1 MNKIWDDID
10 NAVNKLRNYDS
21 NEAIVIYHDDADGLS
36 SGAIAYETL
45 KRLGYNVDMVCIE
58 KLMDQV
64 IEYIHRKYSNKI
76 IFYVD
81 IGSPHADKISEY
93 NKGRNLVIILD
104 HHDPKPS
111 KDIMVLNLN
120 PEFYGYEGEVD
131 ASGSIMTYLFSKAVN
146 DSNID
151 LSPIAL
157 VGSQELPSH
166 NGYFVRIV
174 YKDASKYGI
183 NINLKDMFKTL
194 QILGSVGY
202 YMEGPRLG
210 INACINGLTKEIIDK
225 ARELEDMRKKANRR
239 MIGILY
245 RRGLNKGKYIQWF
258 DSYNVY
264 KGMGTKV
271 IGTFCSYLS
280 YQKRIIEQGKY
291 ILGLMNMP
299 NIIPGLMKLKGE
311 WIKISGRA
319 PDKIRKLISENKYP
333 GIVDVMIRAAEEVGG
348 VGDGHRYA
356 ASVVI
361 PRDKRDKYIEIID
374 QLIMERVKE

>member
-1 MNKIWDDID
+1 MNNMWKDLD
-10 NAVNKLRNYDS
+10 NAIKKLREYDS
-21 NEAIVIYHDDADGLS
+21 NDAIIIYHDDADGLS

-45 KRLGYNVDMVCIE
+45 RRTGYNVNMVCIE
-58 KLMDQV
+58 KLMDQI

-93 NKGRNLVIILD
+93 NDGKNLVIILD

-111 KDIMVLNLN
+111 KDEMVLNLN
-120 PEFYGYEGEVD
+120 PEFYGYEGEID
-131 ASGSIMTYLFSKAVN
+131 ASGSIMTYLFSKAVD
-146 DSNID
+146 DSNMD
-151 LSPIAL
+151 LSRIAL
-157 VGSQELPSH
+157 IGSQELPSH
-166 NGYFVRIV
+166 NGYFVKIV
-174 YKDASKYGI
+174 YEDASRYGI
-183 NINLKDMFKTL
+183 DINLKDMFKIL

-202 YMEGPRLG
+202 YMDGPTLG
-210 INACINGLTKEIIDK
+210 IHACLNGLSKEIIDK

-245 RRGLNKGKYIQWF
+245 RRGLNKGRYIQWF

-264 KGMGTKV
+264 RGMGTKV

-280 YQKRIIEQGKY
+280 YQKRIIDQDKY
-291 ILGLMNMP
+291 IFGLMNMP
-299 NIIPGLMKLKGE
+299 NIIPGLMKLRGE

-319 PDKIRKLISENKYP
+319 PNKIRKLISENKYP
-333 GIVDVMIRAAEEVGG
+333 GIVDVMVKTAEEVGG

-356 ASVVI
+356 ASAVI
-361 PRDKRDKYIEIID
+361 PRDKRDEYIEIID
-374 QLIMERVKE
+374 RFIMGRVKK